1 MNFYNITA
9 LSLALFAVG
18 SRTFAAPLPID
29 PLWKSEAFRKAFTGS
44 YGIDSRIEPKVS
56 SAEKAVLE
64 AVAAKMAAGDRTG
77 AASALAGSEL
87 LKGSA
92 ALIFDLGNL
101 RFEEGKRDDAIENF
115 GSALKLYPNFR
126 DAHRNL
132 AVALV
137 QAADFTKAEPHLRRA
152 LELGAQD
159 GLTLGL
165 LGYCHSNAGR
175 PQAALQAYR
184 SAALTMPD
192 EPQWKLGEAGALL
205 ALDELGAAASIY
217 EEVLQLQPE
226 QVGIWVNLA
235 DVRLQQGEPVLAIA
249 DLEVARRLGGL
260 GAAELLSLG
269 HLYLNE
275 SLPARAMSTYR
286 AGLAADSPVPFAK
299 AVDAVEYLARFGR
312 WEDAKSLA
320 AEIRDKTTYAEA
332 LGADDKPAAR
342 FDRALAI
349 IEMKVGDAEAGAA
362 LVRKVVEK
370 NPLDGQALMLLAD
383 FRHGQGGVEEALMLL
398 EQAVADPI
406 YEARAQRRRGEILV
420 GRRDYAGA
428 VKALRK
434 AQALDPDEALRDYLE
449 SVESLAGMFARE

>member
-1 MNFYNITA
+1 MSLRTIIA
-9 LSLALFAVG
+9 LSFALLVCSGAP
-18 SRTFAAPLPID
+18 AAPLPID

-44 YGIDSRIEPKVS
+44 YGIDSRIEPKVT

-64 AVAAKMAAGDRTG
+64 AVAAKLAAGDRAG
-77 AASALAGSEL
+77 AASTLAGSEL

-101 RFEEGKRDDAIENF
+101 RFEEGKREDAIENF

-137 QAADFTKAEPHLRRA
+137 QGADFAKAEPHLRRA

-175 PQAALQAYR
+175 PQSALQAYR
-184 SAALTMPD
+184 TAALTMPD
-192 EPQWKLGEAGALL
+192 EPQWRLGEAGALM

-260 GAAELLSLG
+260 GSAELLSLG

-275 SLPARAMSTYR
+275 SLPAQAMSTYR
-286 AGLAADSPVPFAK
+286 AGLGADPPAPFAK

-312 WEDAKSLA
+312 WEEAKALA
-320 AEIRDKTTYAEA
+320 AEVRGNSAYAA
-332 LGADDKPAAR
+332 AVTADDKPAAR
-342 FDRALAI
+342 FGRALAI
-349 IEMKVGDAEAGAA
+349 IEMKAGDAEAGAA
-362 LVRKVVEK
+362 LVAEVLRKK
-370 NPLDGQALMLLAD
+370 PIDGHALMLLAD
-383 FRHGQGGVEEALMLL
+383 FRHGKGEVDEALMLL
-398 EQAVADPI
+398 EQAVADPA
-406 YEARAQRRRGEILV
+406 YEARAQRRRGEVLV
-420 GRRDYAGA
+420 ARRDYAGA

-434 AQALDPDEALRDYLE
+434 AQALDPDDTLRDYLE
-449 SVESLAGMFARE
+449 SVERLAGMFSRE